1 MEYWPCLISSR
12 SPGVAP
18 SLGHPVIDRYL
29 EVVAARLRP
38 NTTRAVASDLNA
50 FFTVVDK
57 DPLEVTTADVY
68 EFVREQRAPRGDG
81 VVVRLVDGSSG
92 LALSTVKRRL
102 SSVSGFYR
110 YLIELGEMNS
120 NPVHRGMA
128 TRAPVVKSR
137 RVTPLV
143 RPART
148 LPQILSPGEV
158 DRLVAA
164 LRTRRDR
171 AMVEAMLFAGLRRS
185 EVLGLRLGDVRSGER
200 RLFVAEGKGGHQR
213 LVPVSNRFFTTL
225 ADYLNT
231 ERPAGAGTDRVFT
244 VLKGPTRGEPLSV
257 KGMEQVMQDARRRA
271 GLRHGTCHELR
282 HTCFTRLREAGMA
295 LEAIQAQA
303 GHRSIR
309 STQIYLHLSNDWLAD
324 QYRRAAEAIDAQQH
338 VGTRPAGRV
347 S

>member
-1 MEYWPCLISSR
+1 MEHWPCLISSR
-12 SPGVAP
+12 ASGVAP

-29 EVVAARLRP
+29 VVVAARLRP

-50 FFTVVDK
+50 FFAVVGK

-68 EFVREQRAPRGDG
+68 DFIREQRAPRGDG

-110 YLIELGEMNS
+110 YLIELGEVDS
-120 NPVHRGMA
+120 NPVHRGLA
-128 TRAPVVKSR
+128 TRAPVVKAR

-200 RLFVAEGKGGHQR
+200 RLFVADGKGGHQR

-231 ERPAGAGTDRVFT
+231 ERPAGADTDRVFT
-244 VLKGPTRGEPLSV
+244 VLKGPTRGEPLST
-257 KGMEQVMQDARRRA
+257 KGMEQVMRDARRRA

-324 QYRRAAEAIDAQQH
+324 QYRQAAEAIDAQQH
-338 VGTRPAGRV
+338 IGTRTGRV

>member
-1 MEYWPCLISSR
+1 MEHWPCLISSR
-12 SPGVAP
+12 SPGEAP
-18 SLGHPVIDRYL
+18 SLGHPVVDRYL

-50 FFTVVDK
+50 FFTIIGK

-68 EFVREQRAPRGDG
+68 DFIREQRAPRGDG

-102 SSVSGFYR
+102 SSVSGLYR
-110 YLIELGEMNS
+110 YLIELGEINS

-200 RLFVAEGKGGHQR
+200 RLFVADGKGGHQR

-225 ADYLNT
+225 ADYLNY
-231 ERPAGAGTDRVFT
+231 ERPEEGVTTDRVFVT
-244 VLKGPTRGEPLSV
+244 LKGPDS
-257 KGMEQVMQDARRRA
+257 
-271 GLRHGTCHELR
+271 
-282 HTCFTRLREAGMA
+282 
-295 LEAIQAQA
+295 
-303 GHRSIR
+303 
-309 STQIYLHLSNDWLAD
+309 W
-324 QYRRAAEAIDAQQH
+324 
-338 VGTRPAGRV
+338 
-347 S
+347 

>member
-1 MEYWPCLISSR
+1 MEHWPCLISSR

-50 FFTVVDK
+50 FFAVVGK
-57 DPLEVTTADVY
+57 DPLAVTTADVY
-68 EFVREQRAPRGDG
+68 DFIRSQRAPRGDG

-110 YLIELGEMNS
+110 YLIELGEMNA

-200 RLFVAEGKGGHQR
+200 RLFVADGKGGHQR
-213 LVPVSNRFFTTL
+213 LVPVSNRFFATL
-225 ADYLNT
+225 ADYLNV
-231 ERPAGAGTDRVFT
+231 ERPAGITTDRVFVT
-244 VLKGPTRGEPLSV
+244 LKGPTRGEPLST
-257 KGMEQVMQDARRRA
+257 KGMEQVMRDARHRA

-309 STQIYLHLSNDWLAD
+309 STQVYLHLSNDWLAD

-338 VGTRPAGRV
+338 IGTRTGRV